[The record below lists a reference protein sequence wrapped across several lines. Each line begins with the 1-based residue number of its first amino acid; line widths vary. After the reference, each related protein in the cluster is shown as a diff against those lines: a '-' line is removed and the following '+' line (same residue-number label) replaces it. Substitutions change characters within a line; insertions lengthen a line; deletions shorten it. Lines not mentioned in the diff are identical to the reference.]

1 MRPAA
6 AIACRTA
13 AAAAACTLALAGWAA
28 EPDAT
33 LLPEVGVSATFDALT
48 EQRLAP
54 GVKLVIDAE
63 EIRSLGG
70 LSVAEVLRKL
80 PGLERA
86 GHGADSAAAG
96 ARGVARDAVLILV
109 NGERPTASGRH
120 ALTLVGR
127 LPAGELERIELLR
140 GSSAE
145 FGATAEIVVNLVM
158 KAPVSQRSASLRV
171 VGGQRGDEP
180 NAQLTASLG
189 GGQGGFSWLLP
200 VTVNRHRMPVG
211 SRQWRMLPAA
221 WSAEALSGHYSV
233 DELILSPRLSW
244 KAGDT
249 RLSLWPSH
257 YRNDGLRRQTA
268 ERGGAGEPLAAAR
281 HDRERSAFRI
291 ARLRADGETRVGV
304 DGKLST
310 RLALMDGERDT
321 RTRRTGPLSPAWSEA
336 LDRHEREFTGS
347 LRLDQALAETHLLS
361 LALEGAAFS
370 RHDRQALDAAN
381 HRHVVRERNAALWL
395 QDEWT
400 LSEALTL
407 TAGLR
412 LEAARQHAGSGWH
425 GERAAS
431 PSLALRWQAA
441 EAWVLRASAGT
452 GLRVP
457 KLDEITPLVMRST
470 EYNTPLEADV
480 GGNPDLSAERV
491 LRVEFGVER
500 YLAGEKSVLGMNLYA
515 RRTRDFIE
523 RRSALEA
530 GRWVERPYNAGDA
543 RHWGVEL
550 SARLDAA
557 LLARALDGGSLR
569 ATLTLPH
576 ARVDDARLGIR
587 RIANDTPRHLFSL
600 SYEHAPAGAATRFGF
615 QLKHSGPARTRLG
628 DERIARIRSGTRLDA
643 HVTRQIARGVD
654 LRLSVDN
661 LLGAAERQ
669 HRHARHGAES
679 WRLDGRDGGERTWL
693 LALEGKW

>member
-1 MRPAA
+1 MRRTATLCRAA
-6 AIACRTA
+6 AGVSACV
-13 AAAAACTLALAGWAA
+13 LALAGSAA
-28 EPDAT
+28 EPDAA
-33 LLPEVGVSATFDALT
+33 LLPEVGVSAAIDALA

-54 GVKLVIDAE
+54 GMKLVIDAE
-63 EIRSLGG
+63 EIRALGG

-86 GHGADSAAAG
+86 GHGADAAAAS

-145 FGATAEIVVNLVM
+145 FGAGAEVVVNLVM
-158 KAPVSQRSASLRV
+158 KAPLSQRSASLRV
-171 VGGQRGDEP
+171 VGGWRGDQP
-180 NAQLTASLG
+180 NGQFTASLG
-189 GGQGGFSWLLP
+189 GGQDGFSWLLP
-200 VTVNRHRMPVG
+200 LTLNRHRMPVD
-211 SRQWRMLPAA
+211 SRLSRALPAA
-221 WSAEALSGHYSV
+221 SSAETVSGHYRV

-249 RLSLWPSH
+249 RFSLWPSYYH
-257 YRNDGLRRQTA
+257 NDGSRRQTV
-268 ERGGAGEPLAAAR
+268 ERGEDGGALATVR
-281 HDRERSAFRI
+281 HDRERGAIRI
-291 ARLRADGETRVGV
+291 ARLRADGETRAGA
-304 DGKLST
+304 DGKLSG
-310 RLALMDGERDT
+310 RLALMEGERDT
-321 RTRRTGPLSPAWSEA
+321 RILRAGLSSPAWSES
-336 LDRHEREFTGS
+336 LDRREREFTGA

-370 RHDRQALDAAN
+370 RDDRQVWEGVGQPRN
-381 HRHVVRERNAALWL
+381 TVRERNAALWL

-400 LSEALTL
+400 LGEVVTL
-407 TAGLR
+407 TSGLR
-412 LEAARQHAGSGWH
+412 LEAARQQAGAGWRS
-425 GERAAS
+425 ERALS
-431 PSLALRWQAA
+431 PSLALRWQPDK
-441 EAWVLRASAGT
+441 AWVLRASAGT

-457 KLDEITPLVMRST
+457 KLDEITPLVSRST

-480 GGNPDLSAERV
+480 AGNPDLSAERV
-491 LRVEFGVER
+491 VRVELGVER
-500 YLAGEKSVLGMNLYA
+500 YLGGEKSVLGMNLYA

-523 RRSALEA
+523 RHSALEA
-530 GRWVERPYNAGDA
+530 GRWLERPYNAGDA

-550 SARLDAA
+550 SAKLDAV

-569 ATLTLPH
+569 ASLTLPR

-587 RIANDTPRHLFSL
+587 RIANDTPRHVFSL
-600 SYEHAPAGAATRFGF
+600 SYEHAPSGAATRYGF
-615 QLKHSGPARTRLG
+615 QLKHSGAARTRLG
-628 DERIARIRSGTRLDA
+628 DERSTRVRGGSRLDA

-654 LRLSVDN
+654 LRLSAEN
-661 LLGAAERQ
+661 LLGAEERQ
-669 HRHARHGAES
+669 DRHAQYGIER
-679 WRLDGRDGGERTWL
+679 WRLAGRDGGERTWL